1 MIPFYLYRV
10 KIDVSKEIRF
20 QTARSGGKGGQHVN
34 KVETMVSGHFSIADS
49 SLLNQEQKATLLRK
63 LNARLTTAEEL
74 HVKSQEYRTQLD
86 NKSAVIRKI
95 NRILAEGLKKEKK
108 RVPTQKSKASIEK
121 RLESKRKQSEQKT
134 TRKKVSRYNEGK

>member
-86 NKSAVIRKI
+86 NKAAVIRKI

>member
-1 MIPFYLYRV
+1 
-10 KIDVSKEIRF
+10 
-20 QTARSGGKGGQHVN
+20 
-34 KVETMVSGHFSIADS
+34 MVSGHFSIADS

-86 NKSAVIRKI
+86 NKAAVIRKI